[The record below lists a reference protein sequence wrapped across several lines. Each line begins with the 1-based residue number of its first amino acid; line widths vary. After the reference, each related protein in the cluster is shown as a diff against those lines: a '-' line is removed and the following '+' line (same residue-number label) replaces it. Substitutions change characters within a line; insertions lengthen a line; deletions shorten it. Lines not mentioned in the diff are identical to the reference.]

1 MKHFLFILFF
11 LSVALSSYAVS
22 DEIALNPSN
31 KGNDRFDPPSLVDL
45 LRAFCDFYD
54 YGNQDVSIYGASF
67 VSYYDVEISSA
78 GTGNVEISTVV
89 NGTYDTIDVSS
100 LTTGSYVIT
109 IESPAGNIFEGT
121 LTTY

>member
-11 LSVALSSYAVS
+11 LSVALCAYAIS
-22 DEIALNPSN
+22 DEIVLTPSN
-31 KGNDRFDPPSLVDL
+31 KGKDRFDPPSLVDL
-45 LRAFCDFYD
+45 PRAFYDFYD
-54 YGNQDVSIYGASF
+54 YGNQDVSIYGAYF

-100 LTTGSYVIT
+100 LPQGDYLIS
-109 IESPAGNIFEGT
+109 IESPLGNTFVGYFDT
-121 LTTY
+121 W